1 MFLCDDC
8 QIRSI
13 CKIYDNIIQYR
24 DIIALSECGARNLI
38 DKQQDKS
45 TPIFNEPEVDI
56 EERIAA
62 IQKLTPEIQKEI
74 DYIKKD
80 ETNVCQDCKKENTDL
95 LICSE
100 CQKQICPDCA
110 TEDFDGNVYCQECYD
125 KKDGEML

>member
-38 DKQQDKS
+38 DKQQNKS

-62 IQKLTPEIQKEI
+62 IQKLTPEIQEEI
-74 DYIKKD
+74 NYIKKS
-80 ETNVCQDCKKENTDL
+80 ESTKCQDCKKENTDL
-95 LICSE
+95 LKR
-100 CQKQICPDCA
+100 QNN
-110 TEDFDGNVYCQECYD
+110 TYDFNHKIYFDKIVSLSGNW
-125 KKDGEML
+125 

>member
-38 DKQQDKS
+38 DKQQNKS

-62 IQKLTPEIQKEI
+62 IQKLTPEIQEEI

-80 ETNVCQDCKKENTDL
+80 ETSLYNAVKNDIFSCAPDL
-95 LICSE
+95 EKIFELE
-100 CQKQICPDCA
+100 VQRN
-110 TEDFDGNVYCQECYD
+110 E
-125 KKDGEML
+125 

>member
-1 MFLCDDC
+1 MFLCNDC

-13 CKIYDNIIQYR
+13 CKIYDNIIQYKE
-24 DIIALSECGARNLI
+24 IIALSECGARNLMNG
-38 DKQQDKS
+38 QQYKLIP
-45 TPIFNEPEVDI
+45 TFNESDI
-56 EERIAA
+56 DVQERIAA
-62 IQKLTPEIQKEI
+62 IQKLTPEVQEDI

-125 KKDGEML
+125 KRDGEML